1 MTHLSRRDW
10 LLSGTAMA
18 GSLWQPTLASPAK
31 EGRIRL
37 SLNENPFGPSP
48 RALQA
53 VKAHLEGLSRYTGK
67 ELADLTNTV
76 AARENVDSQHI
87 VLGEN
92 LDVLGLF
99 LSAHG
104 GPGGEFIYSEPGYT
118 ALVDAVSPA
127 GGTVVGVP
135 LDEQLGN
142 DFPAIASKV
151 TGKTRAVYLV
161 NPHNPTGIVSE
172 AAPFIDFVRE
182 LSKRTLVIVD
192 EAYLEFTPDFEQRTV
207 ATLVREGANVAVFRT
222 FSKIY
227 GLASLA
233 IGYTVAPRELAA
245 SVKELGVGAF
255 FDLNRLSLVAANA
268 SLGDPGYVAQVRAK
282 VAVERDAWHELFRKV
297 HVRFTQSY
305 GNFVF
310 FDSRRPHSE
319 VAAALAAKGIEIGRG
334 YPPLDTWIRIS
345 IGLPGENAIARQAVA
360 ELLGSGSK

>member
-1 MTHLSRRDW
+1 V
-10 LLSGTAMA
+10 A
-18 GSLWQPTLASPAK
+18 GSLWQPTMASPSRQ
-31 EGRIRL
+31 GRIRL

-53 VKAHLEGLSRYTGK
+53 VKAHLEGLSRYTGE

-92 LDVLGLF
+92 LNVLGLY
-99 LSAHG
+99 LSARG

-127 GGTVVGVP
+127 GGSVVGVP
-135 LDEQLGN
+135 LNERLGN

-245 SVKELGVGAF
+245 SVKGLGVGAF

-268 SLGDPGYVAQVRAK
+268 SLRDPGYVAQVRAK
-282 VAVERDAWHELFRKV
+282 VAVERDAWHELFRKTN
-297 HVRFTQSY
+297 VRFTQSH

-319 VAAALAAKGIEIGRG
+319 VASALAAKGIEIGRG

-345 IGLPGENAIARQAVA
+345 IGLPEENVIARQAVA
-360 ELLGSGSK
+360 ELLRSS